1 MMRAA
6 RTLFLALLSAT
17 PLLSAAQMSA
27 KDLQKM
33 YVDFLAEE
41 GYRPE
46 VDKDGDVQFKA
57 EGKTFFIDVDADDP
71 NYFRLALP
79 NIWPIESEQE
89 RTQCYVAADFS
100 NAQSKVAKTY
110 LMQDNIWVGIE
121 VFVAE
126 PQDFKRIFARS
137 MSALGNGVNQFV
149 TKMRE
154 QQK

>member
-6 RTLFLALLSAT
+6 RTLSLLLLASSPALAV
-17 PLLSAAQMSA
+17 AQMSA

-33 YVDFLAEE
+33 YMDFLSDE

-57 EGKTFFIDVDADDP
+57 EGKTFFIDVDAEDLT
-71 NYFRLALP
+71 YFRVALP

-89 RTQCYVAADFS
+89 RLQCYVAADFS
-100 NAQSKVAKTY
+100 NAQAKVAKTY
-110 LMQDNIWVGIE
+110 LVQDNIWVGIE

-126 PQDFKRIFARS
+126 PQDFKKIFARS